1 MTANVTTA
9 GTSAAAAAAEAAPP
23 VDLGDSLGPG
33 YQLGFLLLVAVAAV
47 LPVRLARDLLAGRRP
62 LSAVDETLLVRV
74 LLTCVTNPLSNGS
87 LLAVALVS
95 EWQGPAALRTAV
107 CRLYS
112 LMIVDGVGLT
122 TAANCLIS
130 LCRLQQLAVAAH
142 WPQLAPLLTQ
152 RWLRW
157 QNRLL
162 LAALLTGFS
171 ALPFLGLQ
179 PSAFFWCAGL
189 PLPRHRPS
197 VLVLF
202 AINSSINCA
211 TFAASVLLLRASSG
225 LQDTW
230 RPRNYV
236 PAHSWAQLCLVLVTA
251 STVLVPINTSQLEP
265 QLRMFLNHAAAAFMY
280 AVLDPCLLMV
290 MASHWR
296 QQVREYQRQRAPQ
309 NRPER
314 SEAVIPVI
322 RLHLI

>member
-1 MTANVTTA
+1 M
-9 GTSAAAAAAEAAPP
+9 
-23 VDLGDSLGPG
+23 DLDHSLGPG
-33 YQLGFLLLVAVAAV
+33 YQLGFLLLAAVAAV
-47 LPVRLARDLLAGRRP
+47 LPVRLARDLLASRRP

-74 LLTCVTNPLSNGS
+74 LLTCVSTPLYNGS
-87 LLAVALVS
+87 LLAVTLVS
-95 EWQGPAALRTAV
+95 GWHGSAALSTAI

-112 LMIVDGVGLT
+112 LVIVDGVGLT

-152 RWLRW
+152 HRLRW

-189 PLPRHRPS
+189 PLPRHRPP

-236 PAHSWAQLCLVLVTA
+236 PVHSWAQLCLVLVTA
-251 STVLVPINTSQLEP
+251 STALVPINTSQLEP
-265 QLRMFLNHAAAAFMY
+265 QLRIFLNHVVVTFIY
-280 AVLDPCLLMV
+280 GVLDPCLLML
-290 MASHWR
+290 MASRWR
-296 QQVREYQRQRAPQ
+296 QQVRECQRQRAPQ

-314 SEAVIPVI
+314 SKVAIPVI